1 MGRRKIKD
9 IRKNIGSFQKRNNSC
24 GTLYRLWSYFFSL
37 LSKSSF
43 TLEDQKNLSYKA
55 MELKEKKIQCIISNH
70 DTIITR
76 NLYKEAKIFKLK
88 VQRNIASRASS
99 RKKIDELVALF

>member
-1 MGRRKIKD
+1 
-9 IRKNIGSFQKRNNSC
+9 
-24 GTLYRLWSYFFSL
+24 
-37 LSKSSF
+37 
-43 TLEDQKNLSYKA
+43 
-55 MELKEKKIQCIISNH
+55 MELKEKKIQCVISNH

>member
-1 MGRRKIKD
+1 MFDLANKSQFAEVKSGD
-9 IRKNIGSFQKRNNSC
+9 IVYCDPPYVPISKTSKF
-24 GTLYRLWSYFFSL
+24 TFY
-37 LSKSSF
+37 SKSNF